1 MFFFLPLLLTVLP
14 SPTRGNNI
22 NPFIFFPAL
31 PLPLCTAAPRSTT
44 CLLLSVGERYWK
56 SNQLLRNQ
64 FLNTECAA
72 ICQNFGRLD
81 YSQNHRIS
89 IEWTYVCKETNPW
102 KIFNHLLM
110 PFLVVF
116 VNMTQITL
124 SLFCNVC
131 FCSKCLMIFSS
142 QVFHLDQNL
151 YYLHVCDVINIA

>member
-1 MFFFLPLLLTVLP
+1 MIYVTFFNVVRSLPYFDCIFKVI
-14 SPTRGNNI
+14 SRESMGCCEISNI
-22 NPFIFFPAL
+22 WLWIW
-31 PLPLCTAAPRSTT
+31 
-44 CLLLSVGERYWK
+44 LS
-56 SNQLLRNQ
+56 RNQ

>member
-1 MFFFLPLLLTVLP
+1 M
-14 SPTRGNNI
+14 
-22 NPFIFFPAL
+22 
-31 PLPLCTAAPRSTT
+31 
-44 CLLLSVGERYWK
+44 LLS
-56 SNQLLRNQ
+56 NRNISSGVEALESSRSGQ
-64 FLNTECAA
+64 HFDLFPSGLPVLDMSRNWFLNTECAA

>member
-1 MFFFLPLLLTVLP
+1 MRIYRDWVRDWQTSNKRDILILIKIFEYKKEFFYSRIYELT
-14 SPTRGNNI
+14 SRKFRT
-22 NPFIFFPAL
+22 
-31 PLPLCTAAPRSTT
+31 
-44 CLLLSVGERYWK
+44 
-56 SNQLLRNQ
+56 NQ

-110 PFLVVF
+110 PFLVAF